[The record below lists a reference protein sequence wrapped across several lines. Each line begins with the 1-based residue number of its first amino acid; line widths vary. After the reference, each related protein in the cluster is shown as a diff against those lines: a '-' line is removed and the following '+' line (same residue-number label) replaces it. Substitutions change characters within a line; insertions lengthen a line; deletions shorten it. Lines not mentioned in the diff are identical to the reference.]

1 VRIETLLETTG
12 LDWLPYVVSGR
23 DPPLSAGSDNP
34 NSCETL
40 RSYSGEALQEL
51 IGACQAL
58 FDETEDR
65 IQRIE
70 AKASS
75 LMGFTGVGLAL
86 SANLA
91 ANLLDPK
98 RVLPSLARPVLAVLF
113 AAVALSFLS
122 ALLLLMRVLAVHRYR
137 HTALSLGTGA
147 TVADMRQERAES
159 LCRAQ
164 TSNDA
169 VARAKATLLGG
180 GQLWFRNAVI
190 ALVPLSLGYFLPAGV
205 APSPVSAASTVSTGR
220 PQTAPQPTTLVGTA
234 PVVAP
239 TLVPSQPPPSPT
251 PAPQP
256 QPTVTA
262 TPPRSTSTPRA
273 APSAARPRRTP

>member
-1 VRIETLLETTG
+1 MRLKTFLETTG
-12 LDWLPYVVSGR
+12 LDWLPYVVTGR
-23 DPPLSAGSDNP
+23 DPALPAGPENR
-34 NSCETL
+34 NSCEKL
-40 RSYSGEALQEL
+40 RSYSGEALLEL

-75 LMGFTGVGLAL
+75 LMGFAGVGLAL

-98 RVLPSLARPVLAVLF
+98 RVLPVLARPLLAVFF
-113 AAVALSFLS
+113 AAVALSFLI

-147 TVADMRQERAES
+147 TVADMRQERAVS

-164 TSNDA
+164 SSNDT

-190 ALVPLSLGYFLPAGV
+190 ALVPLSLGYFLPASV
-205 APSPVSAASTVSTGR
+205 APSPASAAATLSTGR
-220 PQTAPQPTTLVGTA
+220 PQTGPRPTTPVRTA
-234 PVVAP
+234 PTVAP
-239 TLVPSQPPPSPT
+239 TVVPSQPAQSPT

-262 TPPRSTSTPRA
+262 TPPRSTSTPKA
-273 APSAARPRRTP
+273 TPTAARLRRTP